1 MRIACWNTEWNGPRS
16 WKGREIRRQ
25 LLESGSEIICCPEA
39 YLHLFE
45 EGWHRV
51 SSQPDYGYPL
61 VEGRR
66 KVVLWSRRPWKEVD
80 DLGSPEL
87 PPGRFVS
94 GLTTC
99 SLGRVRVIA
108 VCVPWAAAHVS
119 TGYRNRRRW
128 EDHVTYL
135 RGLRSI
141 LRNLDNGLPTILIG
155 DINQRIPHRHAPKT
169 VFAELQAA
177 LEGFQ
182 VWTEGSIPG
191 LHSAPVCHIAGS
203 SHLRCEVTGGL
214 PRDPGAGRALSD
226 HDGIQ
231 MDLAYA
237 P

>member
-1 MRIACWNTEWNGPRS
+1 MR
-16 WKGREIRRQ
+16 RR
-25 LLESGSEIICCPEA
+25 LLKSGSEIICCPEA
-39 YLHLFE
+39 CLSLFE
-45 EGWHRV
+45 EGWHCA

-61 VEGRR
+61 VAGRR
-66 KVVLWSRRPWKEVD
+66 KVVLWSRWSWENLD
-80 DLGSPEL
+80 DAGSPEL

-108 VCVPWAAAHVS
+108 VCVPWAATHVS
-119 TGYRNRRRW
+119 TGNRNRRRW
-128 EDHVTYL
+128 EDHVAYL

-141 LRNLDNGLPTILIG
+141 LCNLDNAVPTILLG

-169 VFAELQAA
+169 VFAELKAT

-191 LHSAPVCHIAGS
+191 MQNAPVCHIVGS
-203 SHLRCEVTGGL
+203 SHFRCEAIGGF
-214 PRDPGAGRALSD
+214 PRHMENGRTLSD

-231 MDLAYA
+231 VDLAHA
-237 P
+237 R